1 MLEDNADVDDDM
13 MATEGSSRQRALKAV
28 PTHMPNNFEVST
40 VRNKIVSLINMIIII
55 IIIIIIVMT
64 MGIMAA
70 TMMMMTIMMVMIT
83 IIIIIVMMMVM
94 ITVMAETKIAVTMKV
109 AVQ

>member
-40 VRNKIVSLINMIIII
+40 VRNKIVSLINMIII